1 LSSLVKVGEAVKLV
15 LGNPREFIKGCFGEV
30 VKFVLDTR
38 GIFKDGCFERFY

>member
-1 LSSLVKVGEAVKLV
+1 VKDGEAVKLV
-15 LGNPREFIKGCFGEV
+15 LGNPRKFAKGCLGEV